1 MLPKRRET
9 SAMTA
14 TTTDHADARQV
25 LTLATPDLYRKNLF
39 RVLGIPVTAT
49 PQDVRRSQRKR
60 DMARRLGADHGP
72 VDGHEL
78 LALRDPDEENIRI
91 ALEHLNDPKSR
102 LLDEIFWFWPTA
114 GDGANDPGLAA
125 LERGDVQG
133 ALDAWAA
140 GGSENAEL
148 WVVKAH
154 NRAVL
159 NHLIAL
165 EFDAWIVAQSNP
177 RAGSAHYQD
186 PKIKARALW
195 GNALGGWGSVL
206 DSELFWQRVKL
217 RIDEMNDPQLTTE
230 MVHRIRETLP
240 EAVLNINAQIALRA
254 VERGDKN
261 LAEIHLRLLH
271 QATLSPAEEQRATY
285 TVFVND
291 VDGDTLSP
299 AEEVLRATL
308 APIRHPAEEV
318 LWATLA
324 PIRHRIE
331 SLCEQATRKAA
342 DDAEYGDKAASDL
355 LEQTK
360 PLLHTLDV
368 LLADQDVLRSGTHDA
383 VAEAALTCLI
393 AYGNKTER
401 WGDMVRLLDV
411 AIPVAGGAALR
422 ARMEENRKQ
431 VQRNHEDGVCYFCGE
446 EKSDPAKV
454 KEVKMYGDVK
464 LEYPKLQDTYLRYL
478 HHRSEN
484 QSETVKITWRH
495 VVILIPRCKR
505 CAFIH
510 DMDGN
515 KIFCI
520 LLFLVGILTFIIFAI
535 DINGSLS
542 EKLIVG
548 ASACFFGS
556 VFSVIPIAITT
567 NILTSLL
574 LSGRKNEKEFIA
586 VKDLLA
592 KGWEFGEKPPSA
604 S

>member
-1 MLPKRRET
+1 
-9 SAMTA
+9 MTA

-78 LALRDPDEENIRI
+78 LALRDPGEENIRV

-114 GDGANDPGLAA
+114 GDGTNDPGLAA

-140 GGSENAEL
+140 DFGNTEL
-148 WVVKAH
+148 GVVKAH

-177 RAGSAHYQD
+177 RAGSARYQD
-186 PKIKARALW
+186 PRIKARALW

-206 DSELFWQRVKL
+206 GSELFWQRVKR

-230 MVHRIRETLP
+230 LMHQIRETLP

-271 QATLSPAEEQRATY
+271 QATLSPAEE
-285 TVFVND
+285 
-291 VDGDTLSP
+291 
-299 AEEVLRATL
+299 VLRATL

-331 SLCEQATRKAA
+331 SLCEQATRKVA
-342 DDAEYGDKAASDL
+342 DDAECGDTAASDL

-360 PLLHTLDV
+360 PLLHTLNV
-368 LLADQDVLRSGTHDA
+368 LLAEQDVLRSGTHDA

-393 AYGNKTER
+393 AYVNKTER
-401 WGDMVRLLDV
+401 WEDMVRLLDV

-431 VQRNHEDGVCYFCGE
+431 GQRNQEEGTCFFCGK
-446 EKSDPAKV
+446 EKPDPAKAI
-454 KEVKMYGDVK
+454 EVKMYGDVQRK
-464 LEYPKLQDTYLRYL
+464 RISFDFTE
-478 HHRSEN
+478 
-484 QSETVKITWRH
+484 ITWRRLTIN
-495 VVILIPRCKR
+495 VPRCGN
-505 CAFIH
+505 CASIH
-510 DMDGN
+510 DGYVWHSG
-515 KIFCI
+515 
-520 LLFLVGILTFIIFAI
+520 LAGLIIWA
-535 DINGSLS
+535 
-542 EKLIVG
+542 
-548 ASACFFGS
+548 
-556 VFSVIPIAITT
+556 
-567 NILTSLL
+567 LL
-574 LSGRKNEKEFIA
+574 LSIVVAFLPIVWPYSRGYLGSRLFLGGVLAYIVVNNSFYISSMVEKFILNGIKKEEDAWLFSA
-586 VKDLLA
+586 VKNLLA
-592 KGWEFGEKPPSA
+592 EGWKFGEKPPNA